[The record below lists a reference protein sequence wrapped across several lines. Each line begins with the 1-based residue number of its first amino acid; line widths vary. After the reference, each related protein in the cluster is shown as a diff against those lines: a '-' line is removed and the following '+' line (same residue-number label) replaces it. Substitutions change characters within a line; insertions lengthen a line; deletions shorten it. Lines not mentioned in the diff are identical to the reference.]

1 LKEKWINNN
10 FMKKIFGDSWHTT
23 LAGLLLAGLLVAQD
37 LIDKG
42 VTSRWTIAIAV
53 AIAVLGR
60 VAGDEK
66 K

>member
-1 LKEKWINNN
+1 
-10 FMKKIFGDSWHTT
+10 MKKIFGDSWHTS

-37 LIDKG
+37 LINTG
-42 VTSRWTIAIAV
+42 VTSRWKIAIAV
-53 AIAVLGR
+53 TIAVLGR

>member
-1 LKEKWINNN
+1 
-10 FMKKIFGDSWHTT
+10 MKQIFGESWQTT
-23 LAGLLLAGLLVAQD
+23 LAGYVLAGLLVAQD
-37 LIDKG
+37 LIDTG
-42 VTSRWTIAIAV
+42 ETSWWKIAISV

>member
-1 LKEKWINNN
+1 
-10 FMKKIFGDSWHTT
+10 MKTLFGESWHTT
-23 LAGLLLAGLLVAQD
+23 VSGLVLAGLTVAQD
-37 LIDKG
+37 LINTG
-42 VTSRWTIAIAV
+42 VTSPWKIAIAV

>member
-1 LKEKWINNN
+1 
-10 FMKKIFGDSWHTT
+10 MKQIFGESWQTT
-23 LAGLLLAGLLVAQD
+23 VAGYFLAGLMVAQD

-42 VTSRWTIAIAV
+42 ETTWWKISIAV

-60 VAGDEK
+60 VAGDEAK